1 MIDKTLKFPTD
12 NLISNRDGLGEALV
26 DAGKINPNIV
36 VVCADLAESVKVH
49 TFAQT
54 FPQRFIEVGVA
65 EQNAVTIASGM
76 AAVGKIPFVA
86 SYAVFSPGRNW
97 EQIRTTICY
106 NDQPVKIIGSHAGL
120 ASGPDGAT
128 HQALEDIALM
138 RVLPNMT
145 VISPCDYFEAKKA
158 TIASINQSSPVYI
171 RLCREK
177 TPVITTPDTPFE
189 ISRASIFRTGSDVT
203 ICATGPII
211 YEALL
216 ASETLA
222 LEEISVE
229 IINVSTIKP
238 IDEETILNSVRKTGR
253 VITLED
259 HQIIGGLGSA
269 VTELVSGS
277 FPVPVMRLGVNDQ
290 FGQSGKYRKLLREYE
305 MDAQAIIDAVK
316 IIINKS

>member
-36 VVCADLAESVKVH
+36 VVCADLAESVKVN

-65 EQNAVTIASGM
+65 EQNAATIASGM

-128 HQALEDIALM
+128 HQALEDISLM

-158 TIASINQSSPVYI
+158 TIAAINQSGPVYI

-177 TPVITTPDTPFE
+177 TPVITTLDTSFE

-203 ICATGPII
+203 ICTTGPII

-238 IDEETILNSVRKTGR
+238 IDEETILNSVRKTSR

-277 FPVPVMRLGVNDQ
+277 FPIPVMRLGVNDQ
-290 FGQSGKYRKLLREYE
+290 FGQSGKYHQLLREYE
-305 MDAQAIIDAVK
+305 MDAQAVIDAVK